1 MTQAEAKE
9 IRKDYQLWE
18 FGSVFFF
25 FFNSSIIRGE
35 KEAKIEILFLN
46 VQWQRRKQRWK

>member
-25 FFNSSIIRGE
+25 VLIHQLLG
-35 KEAKIEILFLN
+35 
-46 VQWQRRKQRWK
+46 VRKKQK